1 MRSKGISRISLLDV
15 AFNVIELRIRA
26 SSAGVVKMA
35 LSLSEMQERR

>member
-1 MRSKGISRISLLDV
+1 MRSNGISRISLLGA

-26 SSAGVVKMA
+26 RSAGVVKIA